1 MSTRLRSL
9 LSNLAARSRRSV
21 ARLVRRFGFVLL
33 PISTIERM
41 DYEGRCAYA
50 AMKKPERTERDI
62 GYFNGLADCY
72 SRTAH
77 DLRERHL
84 T

>member
-1 MSTRLRSL
+1 MSDGQP
-9 LSNLAARSRRSV
+9 RRTLGGSI
-21 ARLVRRFGFVLL
+21 AHWLNRFVRRFGFVLL

-50 AMKKPERTERDI
+50 AMKKPGRTERDI

-84 T
+84 N